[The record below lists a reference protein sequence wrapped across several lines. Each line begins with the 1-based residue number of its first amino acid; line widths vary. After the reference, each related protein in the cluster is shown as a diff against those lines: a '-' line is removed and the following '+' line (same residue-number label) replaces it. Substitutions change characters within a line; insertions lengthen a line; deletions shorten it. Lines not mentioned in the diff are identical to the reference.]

1 MTDIHTVAPGNEAR
15 GSSKDSVILY
25 LCQSEAAL
33 HNCFTKNQK
42 LISRVCSPVLQT
54 LQKQQQSFFLMLC
67 SAFYTFGGGQKQVSR
82 RAEQTPGWNCCHK
95 TLRRRHPV

>member
-1 MTDIHTVAPGNEAR
+1 MTDIHTVAPGNEAL

-33 HNCFTKNQK
+33 HNYFTKNQK

-54 LQKQQQSFFLMLC
+54 LQKQQQRPF
-67 SAFYTFGGGQKQVSR
+67 
-82 RAEQTPGWNCCHK
+82 
-95 TLRRRHPV
+95 